1 MDILAG
7 HTRGVP
13 MRSRKTT
20 CVKRGGQVPSKRSE
34 TLSHFYYVGVPW
46 AQEDKEPSV
55 ATPQS
60 SPDADPSQPPA
71 AVAVGRDDDV
81 GDALY
86 CEQGRP
92 RPTDRETQMASGDT
106 VRKGKARVPRGL
118 L

>member
-1 MDILAG
+1 M
-7 HTRGVP
+7 
-13 MRSRKTT
+13 
-20 CVKRGGQVPSKRSE
+20 
-34 TLSHFYYVGVPW
+34 LSHFYYVGVPR

-60 SPDADPSQPPA
+60 SPDADPSQPHTAPQEAQPPA
-71 AVAVGRDDDV
+71 VVAVGRDGDV

-92 RPTDRETQMASGDT
+92 RPTDRETQMVSGDT
-106 VRKGKARVPRGL
+106 VRKREGLGPPGL